1 MDYRRARAEER
12 VEFGVDHRIILAEGD
27 LDRHDA
33 KLVAIEKRMTEQL
46 EALEAKLG
54 RILNVL
60 VGVLIALTTG
70 SGLLALNL
78 AAGR

>member
-12 VEFGVDHRIILAEGD
+12 VEFGTEHRIILAEGD
-27 LDRHDA
+27 LDRHDH
-33 KLVAIEKRMTEQL
+33 KLDSIEKRMTEQL
-46 EALEAKLG
+46 EQLEAKLS

-60 VGVLIALTTG
+60 VAVLIALTTG

-78 AAGR
+78 AVGR